1 MESPLAKKYRLT
13 ALDLPGHGM
22 SAHAE
27 DPKTTYSMSGLV
39 GIISEFAERVGL
51 RDSVFVGWSLG
62 GNLLV
67 EATELLSSA
76 KGLMLIGTFL
86 PSKTLNMELMAYPH
100 PALASL
106 FKADL
111 TDEEL
116 NTFASALMKPGGVP
130 PLFLREDIRNSDSRL
145 RAVLGD
151 AIAQGRH
158 KDEVS
163 IVAGLQ
169 TPLAVVLGAEDQL
182 CRESYMRNL
191 RMPSLW
197 RGDLQIIPD
206 AGHIPQWEQS
216 ERFNGIL
223 EEFITESAKNKKPE

>member
-22 SAHAE
+22 SDPAE

-39 GIISEFAERVGL
+39 GIICEFAERVGL

-67 EATELLSSA
+67 EAAELLPSA

-86 PSKTLNMELMAYPH
+86 PSKPLDMGLMAYPH

-116 NTFASALMKPGGVP
+116 NTFASALIKPGGVP
-130 PLFLREDIRNSDSRL
+130 PLFLREDIRKSDARL

-151 AIAQGRH
+151 AIAQGKH

-163 IVAGLQ
+163 IVSGLE
-169 TPLAVVLGAEDQL
+169 TPLTVVLGAEDQL

-191 RMPSLW
+191 KMPSLW
-197 RGDLQIIPD
+197 RGDLQVISD
-206 AGHIPQWEQS
+206 AGHIPQWEQP
-216 ERFNGIL
+216 EKFNGIL
-223 EEFITESAKNKKPE
+223 EEFITEVAA